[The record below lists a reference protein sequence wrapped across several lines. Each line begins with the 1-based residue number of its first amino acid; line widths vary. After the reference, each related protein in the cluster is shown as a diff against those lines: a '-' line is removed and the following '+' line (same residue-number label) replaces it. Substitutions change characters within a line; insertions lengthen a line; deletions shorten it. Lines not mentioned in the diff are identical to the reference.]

1 MRLLFAEIEQNKT
14 ERRIFCASA
23 VDFDR
28 NKHNPN
34 RFSSRA
40 RQYINYELPP
50 TVPQGRYNY
59 HMHITITTTVT
70 IYDFRVGQ
78 SLPNPIATT
87 APPHGTVLLALQS
100 HIGPIKTS
108 SFTRRRFMN
117 FVLYEHVLR
126 LQLVNFFINSTTYT
140 TCDRNKYS
148 QIRN

>member
-1 MRLLFAEIEQNKT
+1 MRLLFAEIEKNKT
-14 ERRIFCASA
+14 ERRIFYASA

-50 TVPQGRYNY
+50 TVPLGRYNY
-59 HMHITITTTVT
+59 HTHITITTTAT

-87 APPHGTVLLALQS
+87 AAPHGTVMLALQS

-108 SFTRRRFMN
+108 
-117 FVLYEHVLR
+117 
-126 LQLVNFFINSTTYT
+126 
-140 TCDRNKYS
+140 
-148 QIRN
+148 

>member
-1 MRLLFAEIEQNKT
+1 MRLLFAEIEKNKT
-14 ERRIFCASA
+14 KRRIFCASA

-34 RFSSRA
+34 GFSSRA

-50 TVPQGRYNY
+50 TVPLGRYNY

-70 IYDFRVGQ
+70 IYDFRVEQ

-87 APPHGTVLLALQS
+87 TPPHGTMLLVLQS

-126 LQLVNFFINSTTYT
+126 L
-140 TCDRNKYS
+140 
-148 QIRN
+148 